1 MFKFHAGAFRALQV
15 QASAHSLRQPGIHP
29 GTTLARPTRA
39 ISRAFA
45 SLGRTQ
51 VLERHVHHPARTCFG
66 RPCAAFSSSAPSRA
80 AKDSS
85 VPLDDVPMV
94 ENPTAEQTLD
104 VFEGLARTQSQD
116 LVPGLYSDPSH
127 YCAAVVRNTMII
139 GHFLSTVDKDEFRS
153 GTDIAPESPIA
164 RGRAALMLTARTAHR
179 WMQEAFPPHSPPAD
193 QDIAEAMMYF
203 SMNDRLM
210 DVYEAGG
217 PEPVPQWQDIC
228 DVILL
233 AYFHALP
240 ALKRVAGPMPDKL
253 VIYDAVLSKKDTGG
267 EGGA

>member
-1 MFKFHAGAFRALQV
+1 MAV
-15 QASAHSLRQPGIHP
+15 
-29 GTTLARPTRA
+29 
-39 ISRAFA
+39 SRAFA
-45 SLGRTQ
+45 SLARTRTLEGQ
-51 VLERHVHHPARTCFG
+51 VHQPARTHFG
-66 RPCAAFSSSAPSRA
+66 RTCVAFGSSAPSRA
-80 AKDSS
+80 ANESS
-85 VPLDDVPMV
+85 VPRDDVPMV

-104 VFEGLARTQSQD
+104 VFEGLARTQYEETI
-116 LVPGLYSDPSH
+116 PGLYSDPSQF
-127 YCAAVVRNTMII
+127 CAAVVRNTIII

-153 GTDIAPESPIA
+153 GADVAPESPIA

-253 VIYDAVLSKKDTGG
+253 VIYDAMLSKKDPEG
-267 EGGA
+267 ESGA